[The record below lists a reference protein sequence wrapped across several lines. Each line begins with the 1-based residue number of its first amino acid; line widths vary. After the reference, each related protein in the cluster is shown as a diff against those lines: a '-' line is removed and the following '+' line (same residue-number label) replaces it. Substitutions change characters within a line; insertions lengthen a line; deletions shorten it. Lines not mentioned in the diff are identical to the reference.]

1 MVSSVIQIAAVV
13 ALVFLAGLFA
23 GAETGIY
30 QLSRL
35 RLRLGVE
42 KKRFSFI
49 ILGRAMH
56 DSAGLL
62 LSLLVGT
69 NLAHYFAASAVTLM
83 LLSRIRAEHTAGLL
97 ATLITAPVLFVFAE
111 LIPKNI
117 FFHRADYI
125 MPSLATVL
133 FGLQKVL
140 TFCGVVPLLKFL
152 SRSFGALTGTPTS
165 AKAVMS
171 DAREHHVEAILQETR
186 EEAFLSPVQTDII
199 NRVVSV
205 PNIRLRSVMIPI
217 NKVRTAA
224 LNSDNA
230 ALLNI
235 LKKDAFTRLPVYE
248 GSPSNIVG
256 YINIYEVLSS
266 EQQFTDLGGFVK
278 PIRRLSADTAV
289 IGAINVLQGENEKI
303 VLVTRGGHAGRERPA
318 GIVTM
323 KDLAEE
329 LLGELAEW

>member
-1 MVSSVIQIAAVV
+1 MVSSVVQITAVIL
-13 ALVFLAGLFA
+13 LVFLAGLFS

-49 ILGRAMH
+49 VLGRAMR

-69 NLAHYFAASAVTLM
+69 NLAHYFVASAVTLM
-83 LLSRIRAEHTAGLL
+83 LLSKVRAEPTAELF
-97 ATLITAPVLFVFAE
+97 ATLITAPVLFVFSE

-117 FFHRADYI
+117 FFHRADYV
-125 MPSLATVL
+125 MPPLATVL
-133 FGLQKVL
+133 FAFQKIL
-140 TFCGVVPLLKFL
+140 TFCGVVPLLKL
-152 SRSFGALTGTPTS
+152 ISRAFAALTGTPPS
-165 AKAVMS
+165 AKTVIS
-171 DAREHHVEAILQETR
+171 DAREHHIETILQETR

-199 NRVVSV
+199 NRVVRI
-205 PNIRLRSVMIPI
+205 PGIRIRSVMTPI
-217 NKVRTAA
+217 NRVRTVAMDSGSA
-224 LNSDNA
+224 D
-230 ALLNI
+230 LLNV
-235 LKKDAFTRLPVYE
+235 LKRDAFTRLPVYE

-256 YINIYEVLSS
+256 FINIYEVLSS
-266 EQQFTDLGGFVK
+266 EQQFEDLGGFVK

-289 IGAINVLQGENEKI
+289 IGAINVLQGENERI
-303 VLVTRGGHAGRERPA
+303 VLVTRSGPGGRERPA